1 MTVNILKNFLS
12 DKYGI
17 PNEEIEILCNES
29 VLYSALTL
37 KEIFRDYWRNKSTK
51 MTLSFRRK

>member
-1 MTVNILKNFLS
+1 MTVNILKNFVS
-12 DKYGI
+12 EKYGI
-17 PNEEIEILCNES
+17 PVGEIEVLCNES

-37 KEIFRDYWRNKSTK
+37 KEIFRDYWRNKGSQ